1 MPVVAIA
8 HLKALVP
15 RGRRVIGLDIG
26 AKTVGLALSDAT
38 LTIAS
43 ALAVLRRGRYADDLA
58 RLSVLFAEQAVSGIV
73 AGLPVSMDG
82 SQGPQ
87 CQRVRQFARDLLQR
101 SDLPL
106 VFWDERWSTVAVER
120 LLIEDADL
128 SRRRRRQ
135 VVDRAAAAYNL
146 QGALDAMRHAEA
158 EVPGGGAGGG

>member
-135 VVDRAAAAYNL
+135 VVDRAAAAYIL

-158 EVPGGGAGGG
+158 AVPDEGAGGG